1 MSVRNKIL
9 TTVYKW
15 LMNPVSQ
22 SKFAVVWL
30 SLGYPA
36 SLGLTLV
43 IHEAGYQLAALTP
56 GLPTQL

>member
-36 SLGLTLV
+36 SLGQTLV

-56 GLPTQL
+56 GLPIQL